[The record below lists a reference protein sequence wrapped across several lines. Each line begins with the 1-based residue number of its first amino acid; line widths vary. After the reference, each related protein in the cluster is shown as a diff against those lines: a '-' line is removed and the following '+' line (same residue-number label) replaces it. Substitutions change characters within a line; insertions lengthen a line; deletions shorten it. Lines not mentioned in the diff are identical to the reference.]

1 MDNPFRVK
9 RIHTCHRFPL
19 ISELPVRAIFDDEK
33 TMLAGKFHK
42 HHALGQLK
50 RLAGR
55 ILEIRNH
62 VEELYL
68 LSLRYNLVDCGL
80 ESLAISLQI
89 SNMGHTTDIRT
100 IGAEG
105 LQGSQIRRI

>member
-1 MDNPFRVK
+1 
-9 RIHTCHRFPL
+9 
-19 ISELPVRAIFDDEK
+19 
-33 TMLAGKFHK
+33 MLAGKFHK
-42 HHALGQLK
+42 HHALLKSK

-68 LSLRYNLVDCGL
+68 LSFRYCLVNHAL
-80 ESLAISLQI
+80 ESLAISLQV
-89 SNMGHTTDIRT
+89 SDMGHAADIRT